1 MIDAKLGMAL
11 QKVVI
16 DAKEDGNNVT
26 MKLRATLN
34 AKGRSLDFIK
44 GRETGI
50 VSTNFKSIS
59 NVEVL

>member
-44 GRETGI
+44 GPETGI
-50 VSTNFKSIS
+50 VST
-59 NVEVL
+59 